1 MRILLAA
8 STLDPAEGGLPVCV
22 GHLAATLGLAGH
34 DVTVVGQV
42 SEKAWRDAAV
52 THRGIRMEPIV
63 RPWTVFGQAMA
74 ARTMAQFVR
83 GWLRSQPRNG
93 EPAVVHTHGVW
104 TPAIVAAAST
114 ALREK
119 VRLVISPHGMLRR
132 EPVRH
137 SRFLKMTAWCAVVG
151 RQLSAAGAVH
161 VTSVAEKDDLRQL
174 LPRIEPV
181 LVPWG
186 VESPAARPQRDDH
199 ARPRVAA
206 YLGRLLPIKGLDML
220 IEAWSVVRPEGWVLR
235 LAGPCDDA
243 MAANLRARI
252 TTHGLADAIR
262 LEPPISRDEVDDF
275 FARADLFIL
284 PSRSENFGLVAG
296 EALAMGVPVVAT
308 TETAWTE
315 LAAMGCGWCV
325 PADTPSLAHAL
336 RTATA
341 TPEPML
347 RDMGRRGAAWIKR
360 DFAWS
365 TIAAR
370 LVRDAY
376 TTR

>member
-1 MRILLAA
+1 MP
-8 STLDPAEGGLPVCV
+8 T
-22 GHLAATLGLAGH
+22 
-34 DVTVVGQV
+34 
-42 SEKAWRDAAV
+42 
-52 THRGIRMEPIV
+52 
-63 RPWTVFGQAMA
+63 
-74 ARTMAQFVR
+74 
-83 GWLRSQPRNG
+83 
-93 EPAVVHTHGVW
+93 
-104 TPAIVAAAST
+104 
-114 ALREK
+114 
-119 VRLVISPHGMLRR
+119 
-132 EPVRH
+132 
-137 SRFLKMTAWCAVVG
+137 
-151 RQLSAAGAVH
+151 
-161 VTSVAEKDDLRQL
+161 
-174 LPRIEPV
+174 
-181 LVPWG
+181 
-186 VESPAARPQRDDH
+186 RDDR
-199 ARPRVAA
+199 AEPRVAA

-243 MAANLRARI
+243 MAADLRARI

-262 LEPPISRDEVDDF
+262 LEPPISRDEVEDF
-275 FARADLFIL
+275 LARADLFIL

-296 EALAMGVPVVAT
+296 EALAVGVPVVAT

-341 TPEPML
+341 TPEPAL
-347 RDMGRRGAAWIKR
+347 HDMGRRGAAWIKR

-376 TTR
+376 TTG